1 MQRGAD
7 KLRARCFMKQHA
19 SRDARVPGSLA
30 AQPRPAS
37 VAPSAG
43 GTTASRPDRL
53 TPRHSSVSPWGRVDP
68 RDGRTTPPYGVRHLH
83 GRATYRPTL
92 PKKLATRGF
101 FGSIFLNYASP
112 GLGTLGAIGC
122 HSETRWDATPPLNKG
137 THKLHDSR
145 NLTPERALESTCT
158 AHTPATRHM
167 AARRSCAN

>member
-43 GTTASRPDRL
+43 GTTASRPDRP
-53 TPRHSSVSPWGRVDP
+53 TPRHSSVSPRARVHP

-92 PKKLATRGF
+92 PTDEEFIFTSFLSINHSKSTQNTHNFSGLCRQLSGLVFSDSTLKI
-101 FGSIFLNYASP
+101 GSRES
-112 GLGTLGAIGC
+112 
-122 HSETRWDATPPLNKG
+122 
-137 THKLHDSR
+137 
-145 NLTPERALESTCT
+145 LTYRPIPRV
-158 AHTPATRHM
+158 
-167 AARRSCAN
+167 